1 MYRLRY
7 SRKGRSFRKKNDRTF
22 AFSTA
27 ILFAAFCAASVLL
40 VTQAK
45 SHTALKGTGAYFNAT
60 ESATIQF
67 KITFDRQ
74 GEDAQQGIAGTVAGQ
89 SADSAAGSASGSEAS
104 SSQGT
109 SEAGTTGRQTES
121 QAESSQTAGSQ
132 VTGSQDESVPSAA
145 EVKNNAGGSSS
156 AGTDS
161 AQSGMETQKAAESG
175 R

>member
-7 SRKGRSFRKKNDRTF
+7 SWESRSFRKKNDRTF
-22 AFSTA
+22 ALSTV
-27 ILFAAFCAASVLL
+27 ILFAALCAVSVLL

-45 SHTALKGTGAYFNAT
+45 SHTALRGTGAYFNAT
-60 ESATIQF
+60 ESATIQY
-67 KITFDRQ
+67 KITFNRQ

-89 SADSAAGSASGSEAS
+89 SADSAGSSAPGSEAS
-104 SSQGT
+104 SIQGT
-109 SEAGTTGRQTES
+109 SEAGAAGQQTES

-132 VTGSQDESVPSAA
+132 EPGSQGEGVPSAA